1 MTTNRREILPVPPA
15 SVIRKLPAMGDLM
28 ITAKQNGATH
38 ERIGTIETVTIE
50 DGWLVC
56 GGAAHDS
63 RIDPTLITTVIVD
76 RTSVMKEKVYPRID
90 FRRGE
95 EVLFSVV
102 GFAGIEPF
110 DAALADFGPGEALPE
125 EPKESRAKR
134 DEASLEDA
142 GALPLRSALEAGT
155 KVSIGFKR
163 RGFEQNWTGVI
174 ESVKPAMGFI
184 NVMRTDFHLHLLG
197 NTVSAWKDG
206 AALDSNGAPTGLSLT
221 LHDETVPA

>member
-1 MTTNRREILPVPPA
+1 MTTNRREILAIPPA

-56 GGAAHDS
+56 GGGAHNS
-63 RIDPTLITTVIVD
+63 RIDPTVITTVIID
-76 RTSVMKEKVYPRID
+76 RTSIMQEKVYPRID
-90 FRRGE
+90 FRRGD

-110 DAALADFGPGEALPE
+110 DAALAEFGPGEPLPE
-125 EPKESRAKR
+125 EPKEPRAKR
-134 DEASLEDA
+134 DDASLEDA
-142 GALPLRSALEAGT
+142 GALPLQAALEAGT

-163 RGFEQNWTGVI
+163 PGFEQNWTGVI

-184 NVMRTDFHLHLLG
+184 NVMRPDFHLHLLG
-197 NTVSAWKDG
+197 NTVSRWNEG
-206 AALDSNGAPTGLSLT
+206 AALDADGVPTGLSLT

>member
-38 ERIGTIETVTIE
+38 ERIGTIEAVTIE

-56 GGAAHDS
+56 GGTAHDS
-63 RIDPTLITTVIVD
+63 RIDPTAITTMIVD
-76 RTSVMKEKVYPRID
+76 RTSVMQEKVYPRID
-90 FRRGE
+90 FRRGD

-110 DAALADFGPGEALPE
+110 DAALAEFGPGAPLPE
-125 EPKESRAKR
+125 EPKEPRAKR
-134 DEASLEDA
+134 VEASLEDA
-142 GALPLRSALEAGT
+142 GALPLRAALDAGT
-155 KVSIGFKR
+155 KISIGFKR
-163 RGFEQNWTGVI
+163 TGFEQNWTGVI

-184 NVMRTDFHLHLLG
+184 NVMRPDFHLHLLG
-197 NTVSAWKDG
+197 NSVSTWKDG
-206 AALDSNGAPTGLSLT
+206 AALDADGTPTGLSLT
-221 LHDETVPA
+221 LHNAAVPA

>member
-38 ERIGTIETVTIE
+38 ERIGTIETVDIE

-63 RIDPTLITTVIVD
+63 RIDPTLITSVIID
-76 RTSVMKEKVYPRID
+76 RTSIMQEKVYPRID

-110 DAALADFGPGEALPE
+110 DAALAEFGPGEALPE
-125 EPKESRAKR
+125 EPKEPRTKR
-134 DEASLEDA
+134 DDARLDDA
-142 GALPLRSALEAGT
+142 GALPLQAAFEAGT
-155 KVSIGFKR
+155 KVSVHFR
-163 RGFEQNWTGVI
+163 RTGFEQVWTGVI

-184 NVMRTDFHLHLLG
+184 NVMRPDFHLHLLG

-206 AALDSNGAPTGLSLT
+206 AALDANGAPTGLSLT
-221 LHDETVPA
+221 LHDAAVPA

>member
-1 MTTNRREILPVPPA
+1 MTTNRREILAIPPA

-56 GGAAHDS
+56 GGAAHSS
-63 RIDPTLITTVIVD
+63 RIDPTVITTVIVD
-76 RTSVMKEKVYPRID
+76 RTSVMQEKVYPRID
-90 FRRGE
+90 FRRGD

-110 DAALADFGPGEALPE
+110 DAALAEFGPGEALPE
-125 EPKESRAKR
+125 EPKEPRAKR
-134 DEASLEDA
+134 DDASLEDV
-142 GALPLRSALEAGT
+142 GALPLQAALEAGT

-163 RGFEQNWTGVI
+163 PGFEQNWTGVI

-184 NVMRTDFHLHLLG
+184 NVMRPDFHLHLLG
-197 NTVSAWKDG
+197 NTVSRWNDG
-206 AALDSNGAPTGLSLT
+206 AALNADGVPTGLSLT

>member
-1 MTTNRREILPVPPA
+1 MTSNRREILPVPPA
-15 SVIRKLPAMGDLM
+15 SVIRKLPAMGELM

-38 ERIGTIETVTIE
+38 ERIGTIETVTID

-63 RIDPTLITTVIVD
+63 RIDPTVITTVIVD
-76 RTSVMKEKVYPRID
+76 RTSVMQEKVYPRID
-90 FRRGE
+90 FRRGD

-110 DAALADFGPGEALPE
+110 DAALNEFGPGDALPE
-125 EPKESRAKR
+125 EPKEPRAKR

-142 GALPLRSALEAGT
+142 GALPLQAALEAGT
-155 KVSIGFKR
+155 KISIGFKR

-184 NVMRTDFHLHLLG
+184 NVMRSDFHLHLLG
-197 NTVSAWKDG
+197 STVSAWKDG
-206 AALDSNGAPTGLSLT
+206 AALDADGVPTGLSLT
-221 LHDETVPA
+221 LHDEAVPA

>member
-38 ERIGTIETVTIE
+38 ERIGTVETVSIE

-63 RIDPTLITTVIVD
+63 RIDPTLITSVIID
-76 RTSVMKEKVYPRID
+76 RTSVMQEKVYPRID

-110 DAALADFGPGEALPE
+110 DAALAEFGPGEALPE
-125 EPKESRAKR
+125 EPKEPRAKR
-134 DEASLEDA
+134 EDASLEDA
-142 GALPLRSALEAGT
+142 GALPLQAALEAGT
-155 KVSIGFKR
+155 KVSIGFR
-163 RGFEQNWTGVI
+163 RPGFEQNWTGVI

-184 NVMRTDFHLHLLG
+184 NVMRSDFHLHLLA
-197 NTVSAWKDG
+197 NTVSSWNDG
-206 AALDSNGAPTGLSLT
+206 GALDADGVPTGLSLT

>member
-56 GGAAHDS
+56 GGTAHDS
-63 RIDPTLITTVIVD
+63 RIDPTAITTMIID
-76 RTSVMKEKVYPRID
+76 RTSVMQEKVYPRID
-90 FRRGE
+90 FRRGD

-110 DAALADFGPGEALPE
+110 DDALAEFGPGAPLPE
-125 EPKESRAKR
+125 EPKEPRAKR
-134 DEASLEDA
+134 AEASLEDA
-142 GALPLRSALEAGT
+142 GVLPLQAALDAGT
-155 KVSIGFKR
+155 KISIGFKR
-163 RGFEQNWTGVI
+163 TGFEQNWTGVI
-174 ESVKPAMGFI
+174 ESLKPAVGFI
-184 NVMRTDFHLHLLG
+184 NVMRPDFHLHLLG
-197 NTVSAWKDG
+197 NTVSTWKDG
-206 AALDSNGAPTGLSLT
+206 AALDADGTPTGLTLT
-221 LHDETVPA
+221 LHNTAVPA